1 MASKDGGEVTER
13 NDATI
18 RTDIPN
24 NDSTFKD
31 LLSDSNILVLSCPY
45 C

>member
-18 RTDIPN
+18 RTDMPN
-24 NDSTFKD
+24 ND
-31 LLSDSNILVLSCPY
+31 
-45 C
+45 